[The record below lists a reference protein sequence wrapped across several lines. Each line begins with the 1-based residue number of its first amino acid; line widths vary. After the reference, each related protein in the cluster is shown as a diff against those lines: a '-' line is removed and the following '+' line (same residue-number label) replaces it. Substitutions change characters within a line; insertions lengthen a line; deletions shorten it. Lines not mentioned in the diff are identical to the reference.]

1 LLYFGQSREQ
11 VMHTGPQGA
20 AAFAVDDADAEKAAF
35 AAFGEVFGQEAA
47 DLAWTEGVQIKFRAD
62 GVLHQLG
69 DRVVIGLRHEWSVC
83 LGKGVVQ
90 WQHPCLSPLKFASLW
105 QIGMWQSL

>member
-1 LLYFGQSREQ
+1 
-11 VMHTGPQGA
+11 
-20 AAFAVDDADAEKAAF
+20 
-35 AAFGEVFGQEAA
+35 
-47 DLAWTEGVQIKFRAD
+47 
-62 GVLHQLG
+62 VLHKLG